1 MKKRTHLLPLPPFS
15 PTTSEMIKILILT
28 LVQASTATFEG
39 LLRQRLPLRIVWFN
53 ETQCSGYS
61 VGFGGPHYEAGKY
74 SICVYPD
81 AKIPL
86 PEDTKSVETQCT
98 EEQVTTFPFT
108 CHSYNGMFMQ
118 NLGPWDA
125 AQDLNVETLSKAEWV
140 EGDPNEWFNFR
151 YPERFGV
158 PLPLPDPP
166 PPLYSSAEKPAT
178 IGNGEVVEIVPAPP
192 HMARMRVVRG
202 WKDTRSSS
210 GMPTYAGRGYN
221 HYATVAVLPQEYA
234 IKLVL
239 TVTTYGTGGW
249 KSYMIYQALTDENTH
264 RSSYNTIMGSNAAR
278 DEGLFDGDAVVTFR
292 YRTTDKALRF
302 PENVEYLGEGKVL
315 ELGDEFEVTPG
326 QREDILVPTLGKV
339 YYAAETF
346 GEPGPRMFGMVTNLA
361 TDSEIINDTIMFTDA
376 KLCKDGRIQPGS
388 IPCSDD
394 CEGMKTYYDTYC
406 CAGSDAV
413 NTDVEVT
420 SGEWCM
426 HLEELALAN
435 PTCPAL
441 GCTFSVSRTELKA
454 AHKAAGCCNNTCG
467 FVNVTGG
474 PATGLTCEQAKD
486 AYCGT
491 NASTTTIDFDDC
503 GETCYGNF
511 ALNTTC
517 FWETLPP
524 ALYFSSSFGPVSLT
538 YSPSEQTYDAALLGV
553 VPLPSAYAAWN
564 DAAGFGPDVW
574 KYVAGTPTQD
584 ILLPEGFGTDAY
596 FVFRPQIGNTMIP
609 GVVRFSKPYTGKLF
623 AQDIVSTLALYETMG
638 EAQSEYAADQVAP
651 TSPGLTATGMKLGG
665 ADGGTDAAL
674 WAGYYF
680 TDGDLVYF
688 SDPLSPGDQL
698 AGGTGGLR
706 SLNLKTGTLTKITEG
721 ATGAM
726 IEDPRNSTRL
736 LYVKLTAGDMQKE
749 GALRSIGKDGSDMRE
764 ELASFPR
771 PNGFIVDGNRLIF
784 MSSSFLMM
792 GSGAITPEMTPD
804 GANGYSL
811 TIYSYD
817 PMTKELK
824 TLWQS
829 TRQQRCFSIQRIGTT
844 NRLLATY
851 TEYGG
856 SYVEFEL
863 NGDTVTP
870 KYETLVSRPRDVAWA
885 VSPWGISKDLMTLNG
900 RQVMICTAKRE
911 LFFYDI
917 ATRKV
922 TRAKHTPFVGESGIT
937 TATFQTGAWVHG
949 GTGYISIYGKV
960 YTLSP
965 TLEEADVYLWGD
977 VAPPPTKLK
986 GYSVRIAGTAAPTH
1000 RLNEL
1005 EAIKPLADWVTDG
1018 VLKPAGLPG
1027 DFVPDLEA
1035 ETARIWQLYH
1045 DPAFQA
1051 DAEAYAVI
1059 FGGA

>member
-1 MKKRTHLLPLPPFS
+1 
-15 PTTSEMIKILILT
+15 MIKLVALA
-28 LVQASTATFEG
+28 LVQASMATFEG
-39 LLRQRLPLRIVWFN
+39 LVRQRLPLRIVWFN

-98 EEQVTTFPFT
+98 EEQLTNFPFN
-108 CHSYNGMFMQ
+108 CQSYKGMHMQ
-118 NLGPWDA
+118 NHGPWDA
-125 AQDLNVETLSKAEWV
+125 AQDLNVETLSKAEWLDP
-140 EGDPNEWFNFR
+140 GTDPNDYFNFR
-151 YPERFGV
+151 FPERFGV
-158 PLPLPDPP
+158 PLPLPDVPGP
-166 PPLYSSAEKPAT
+166 SYTSGKKPTT

-192 HMARMRVVRG
+192 HMARLRIVRG
-202 WKDTRSSS
+202 WKDTLSSS
-210 GMPTYAGRGYN
+210 GMPIYAGRGYS
-221 HYATVAVLPQEYA
+221 HRVTAAVLPESYA
-234 IKLVL
+234 LKLIL
-239 TVTTYGTGGW
+239 TATTYGTAGW
-249 KSYMIYQALTDENTH
+249 KSYMLGQALNDENTH
-264 RSSYNTIMGSNAAR
+264 RSTYRTVMGSNVAR
-278 DEGLFDGDAVVTFR
+278 DAGLPDGEIVNHR
-292 YRTTDKALRF
+292 YRTTNKALRF
-302 PENVEYLGEGKVL
+302 PENVESLGEGKVL

-326 QREDILVPTLGKV
+326 QPEDELVPTLGKV

-346 GEPGPRMFGMVTNLA
+346 GAPGPRSFGMVSNLV
-361 TDSEIINDTIMFTDA
+361 TETEIINDTILFTAA
-376 KLCKDGRIQPGS
+376 KVCADGRVQPGS

-394 CEGMKTYYDTYC
+394 CAGMKTYHETYC
-406 CAGSDAV
+406 CEGSTAV

-420 SGEWCM
+420 SGQWCA

-441 GCTFSVSRTELKA
+441 GCTFSISRTELKA
-454 AHKAAGCCNNTCG
+454 ASKEAGCCANTCG
-467 FVNVTGG
+467 IVHVTDG
-474 PATGLTCEQAKD
+474 PATGLTCEQAKG

-491 NASTTTIDFDDC
+491 GASTTPIVLDDC

-511 ALNTTC
+511 AFNTTC

-524 ALYFSSSFGPVSLT
+524 ALYFSGSFGPVAMT
-538 YSPSEQTYDAALLGV
+538 YSSSKKTYDAALYGAL
-553 VPLPSAYAAWN
+553 PLPSAYAAWN
-564 DAAGFGPDVW
+564 DAVGYGPDVF
-574 KYVAGTPTQD
+574 KYVTGTPVQD
-584 ILLPEGFGTDAY
+584 ILLPEGFGTDAH
-596 FVFRPQIGNTMIP
+596 FVNRPQFGNLIIP
-609 GVVRFSKPYTGKLF
+609 SVLRLSKPYTGKILV
-623 AQDIVSTLALYETMG
+623 QDLVPTLTLYDTMD
-638 EAQSEYAADQVAP
+638 EAQSEYTNDQIAT
-651 TSPGLTATGMKLGG
+651 TSPGLTATDMKLGG

-680 TDGDLVYF
+680 TDGDLLYF
-688 SDPLSPGDQL
+688 SDPLSPADQIT
-698 AGGTGGLR
+698 GGTGGVR
-706 SLNLKTGTLTKITEG
+706 SLDLKTGTLTKITQG

-749 GALRSIGKDGSDMRE
+749 GSLMSLGKDGSDMRE

-771 PNGFIVDGNRLIF
+771 PNGFIVDGNRLVF
-784 MSSSFLMM
+784 MSSSFLMS
-792 GSGAITPEMTPD
+792 GTESGAITPEMTPD

-817 PMTKELK
+817 PVTKELK

-844 NRLLATY
+844 NRLLATF

-885 VSPWGISKDLMTLNG
+885 VSPWGISKEPMTLNG

-922 TRAKHTPFVGESGIT
+922 TRAKHTPFQGESGIT
-937 TATFQTGAWVHG
+937 TSTFQTGAWVHE

-960 YTLSP
+960 YTLSS
-965 TLEEADVYLWGD
+965 TLEEADVYRWGD
-977 VAPPPTKLK
+977 VSPPVTKLK

-1018 VLKPAGLPG
+1018 VLIPAGLPG
-1027 DFVPDLEA
+1027 NFVPDLQA
-1035 ETARIWQLYH
+1035 ETARIWQLYR
-1045 DPAFQA
+1045 DPEFQA
-1051 DAEAYAVI
+1051 DTEAYAI
-1059 FGGA
+1059 LFGNA